1 MKKIRKPFISKP
13 FDAKCK
19 ADDLIEGHID
29 NLAEELKLSPS
40 SIPQDNISDELF
52 QTGG

>member
-13 FDAKCK
+13 FDAKCT

-29 NLAEELKLSPS
+29 NLAEDLNLNTS
-40 SIPQDNISDELF
+40 SVPQDKISDELL